1 MIINTHSHIYDEAFD
16 TDREEVFQRALE
28 AGVEMLLLPNCDEK
42 TIKPM
47 MEFYEKHPDN
57 VRVMMGLH
65 PEEVYKEKEEKE
77 DKKEKRD
84 YKEKL
89 RIIEEEIPRICDA
102 RNDGTLMAGISTP
115 LFRVERSGIEK
126 SPTDNCLVGIGEIG
140 LDFYW
145 DDTFKKEQIEVLT
158 EQLHWAKELG
168 LPVSLHTRNAF
179 HDMFKVLDHE
189 QDGRLAGV
197 MHCFNGTYDE
207 AKTALSYGFHL
218 GLGGVI
224 TYKNCGVKEFLAEI
238 PMNKIVLETDDPY
251 LSPVPYRG
259 QRNEPA
265 HITKVAE
272 KVAEI
277 YGVTTD
283 EVCKITSN
291 NAIKLFKFEVNSTLQ
306 TRKL

>member
-16 TDREEVFQRALE
+16 ADREEVFQRAMD

-42 TIKPM
+42 SIKPM
-47 MEFYEKHPDN
+47 MEFYEKHQEN

-65 PEEVYKEKEEKE
+65 PEEVKETYKTKLAVIEKEV
-77 DKKEKRD
+77 
-84 YKEKL
+84 
-89 RIIEEEIPRICDA
+89 PRFA
-102 RNDGTLMAGISTP
+102 RND
-115 LFRVERSGIEK
+115 SGV
-126 SPTDNCLVGIGEIG
+126 LVGIGEIG

-145 DDTFKKEQIEVLT
+145 DDTFKKEQIEVLS

-179 HDMFKVLDHE
+179 REMFKVLDHE

-197 MHCFNGTYDE
+197 MHCFNGTFDE

-224 TYKNCGVKEFLAEI
+224 TYKNCGVKEFLSEI
-238 PMNKIVLETDDPY
+238 PMDKIVLETDDPY
-251 LSPVPYRG
+251 LPPVPYRG

-265 HITKVAE
+265 YIVKTAE

-277 YGVTTD
+277 YGVTT
-283 EVCKITSN
+283 EEICKITTE
-291 NAIKLFKFEVNSTLQ
+291 NAIKLFKLEVRS
-306 TRKL
+306 

>member
-28 AGVEMLLLPNCDEK
+28 ADVEILLLPNCDEK

-65 PEEVYKEKEEKE
+65 PEEVYKEKEEK
-77 DKKEKRD
+77 KD

-89 RIIEEEIPRICDA
+89 RIIEEKISPLA
-102 RNDGTLMAGISTP
+102 ALGRNDEKNNDDRNDVSMCSS
-115 LFRVERSGIEK
+115 FRPERSGVEK
-126 SPTDNCLVGIGEIG
+126 YLVGIGEIG

-168 LPVSLHTRNAF
+168 LPVSIHTRNAF
-179 HDMFKVLDHE
+179 HEMFKVLDHE

-207 AKTALSYGFHL
+207 AKTAISYGFHL

-238 PMNKIVLETDDPY
+238 PMEKIVLETDDPY
-251 LSPVPYRG
+251 LPPVPYRG

-265 HITKVAE
+265 YIVKTAE

-277 YGVTTD
+277 YGVTI
-283 EVCKITSN
+283 EEICKITSE
-291 NAIKLFKFEVNSTLQ
+291 NAIKLFKL
-306 TRKL
+306 

>member
-16 TDREEVFQRALE
+16 TDREEVFRRALE
-28 AGVEMLLLPNCDEK
+28 AGVEMLLLPNTDET

-47 MEFYEKHPDN
+47 MDFYKKHPDN

-65 PEEVYKEKEEKE
+65 PEETGN
-77 DKKEKRD
+77 D
-84 YKEKL
+84 YKDILK
-89 RIIEEEIPRICDA
+89 IIEKNI
-102 RNDGTLMAGISTP
+102 NDDI
-115 LFRVERSGIEK
+115 I
-126 SPTDNCLVGIGEIG
+126 GIGEIG

-158 EQLHWAKELG
+158 EQLHWAKDSG
-168 LPVSLHTRNAF
+168 LPVSIHTRNAF
-179 HDMFKVLDHE
+179 HEMFKVLDHE

-207 AKTALSYGFHL
+207 AKTALSYGMYL

-224 TYKNCGVKEFLAEI
+224 TYKNCGVKDFLTEI
-238 PMNKIVLETDDPY
+238 PMERIVLETDDPY
-251 LSPVPYRG
+251 LPPVPYRG

-265 HITKVAE
+265 YIVKTAE

-277 YGVTTD
+277 YGVTT
-283 EVCKITSN
+283 EEIIEQTTN
-291 NAIKLFKFEVNSTLQ
+291 NAIKLFKLFS
-306 TRKL
+306 

>member
-16 TDREEVFQRALE
+16 ADREEVFKRALD
-28 AGVEMLLLPNCDEK
+28 AGVGMLLLPNCDEES
-42 TIKPM
+42 IAPM
-47 MEFYEKHPDN
+47 MEFYEKHKEN

-65 PEEVYKEKEEKE
+65 PEEVYK
-77 DKKEKRD
+77 DKMDKMD

-89 RIIEEEIPRICDA
+89 RIIEEEVSRLTA
-102 RNDGTLMAGISTP
+102 RNDNP
-115 LFRVERSGIEK
+115 
-126 SPTDNCLVGIGEIG
+126 LVGIGEIG

-179 HDMFKVLDHE
+179 HEMFKVLDHE

-197 MHCFNGTYDE
+197 MHCFNGTFDE

-224 TYKNCGVKEFLAEI
+224 TYKNCGVKDFLAEI
-238 PMNKIVLETDDPY
+238 PMERIVLETDDPY
-251 LSPVPYRG
+251 LPPAPYRG

-265 HITKVAE
+265 YIVKTAE

-277 YGVTTD
+277 YGVTTE
-283 EVCKITSN
+283 EVCKITSE
-291 NAIKLFKFEVNSTLQ
+291 NAIKLFKL
-306 TRKL
+306 

>member
-16 TDREEVFQRALE
+16 ADREEVFKRALE

-42 TIKPM
+42 SIKPM

-65 PEEVYKEKEEKE
+65 PEEVKE
-77 DKKEKRD
+77 D
-84 YKEKL
+84 YKNKL
-89 RIIEEEIPRICDA
+89 SLIENEVPRLTA
-102 RNDGTLMAGISTP
+102 RNDNGVSVGTLPMS
-115 LFRVERSGIEK
+115 FRPERCGVEK
-126 SPTDNCLVGIGEIG
+126 SFVGIGEIG

-158 EQLHWAKELG
+158 EQLHWAKDLG
-168 LPVSLHTRNAF
+168 LPVSIHTRNAF

-197 MHCFNGTYDE
+197 MHCFNGTLDE

-224 TYKNCGVKEFLAEI
+224 TYKNCDVKEFLAEI
-238 PMNKIVLETDDPY
+238 PMERIVLETDDPY
-251 LSPVPYRG
+251 LPPVPYRG

-265 HITKVAE
+265 YIVKTAE

-277 YGVTTD
+277 YGVTK
-283 EVCKITSN
+283 EEICKITTE
-291 NAIKLFKFEVNSTLQ
+291 NAIKLFKL
-306 TRKL
+306 

>member
-1 MIINTHSHIYDEAFD
+1 MIINTHSHIYDEAFNA
-16 TDREEVFQRALE
+16 DREEVFQRALE
-28 AGVEMLLLPNCDEK
+28 AGVEMLLLPNTDET

-47 MEFYEKHPDN
+47 MEFYEQHPDN

-65 PEEVYKEKEEKE
+65 PEEVKE
-77 DKKEKRD
+77 D
-84 YKEKL
+84 YKTRL
-89 RIIEEEIPRICDA
+89 RIIEKEISQLA
-102 RNDGTLMAGISTP
+102 ALGRNDAM
-115 LFRVERSGIEK
+115 
-126 SPTDNCLVGIGEIG
+126 VGIGEIG

-179 HDMFKVLDHE
+179 REMFNILDHE

-197 MHCFNGTYDE
+197 MHCFNGTLDE
-207 AKTALSYGFHL
+207 AKTAISYGFHL

-224 TYKNCGVKEFLAEI
+224 TYKNCGVKEYLAEI
-238 PMNKIVLETDDPY
+238 PMEKIVLETDDPY
-251 LSPVPYRG
+251 LPPVPYRG

-265 HITKVAE
+265 YIVKTAE

-277 YGVTTD
+277 YGVTI
-283 EVCKITSN
+283 EEMCKITTE
-291 NAIKLFKFEVNSTLQ
+291 NAQRLFKLKDK
-306 TRKL
+306 R

>member
-16 TDREEVFQRALE
+16 ADREEVFQRALE

-42 TIKPM
+42 SIAPM
-47 MEFYEKHPDN
+47 MRFYEKHSDY

-65 PEEVYKEKEEKE
+65 PEEV
-77 DKKEKRD
+77 RND
-84 YKEKL
+84 YKELLK
-89 RIIEEEIPRICDA
+89 IIEK
-102 RNDGTLMAGISTP
+102 NISDD
-115 LFRVERSGIEK
+115 II
-126 SPTDNCLVGIGEIG
+126 GIGEIG

-145 DDTFKKEQIEVLT
+145 DDTYKKEQIEVLS
-158 EQLHWAKELG
+158 EQLHWAKDLG
-168 LPVSLHTRNAF
+168 LPVSIHTRNAF

-197 MHCFNGTYDE
+197 MHCFNGTFDE

-224 TYKNCGVKEFLAEI
+224 TYKNCGVKEYLADI
-238 PMNKIVLETDDPY
+238 PMERIVLETDDPY
-251 LSPVPYRG
+251 LPPVPHRG

-265 HITKVAE
+265 YIVKTAE

-277 YGVTTD
+277 YNVTT
-283 EVCKITSN
+283 EEICKITTE
-291 NAIKLFKFEVNSTLQ
+291 NAIKLFKLNS
-306 TRKL
+306 

>member
-1 MIINTHSHIYDEAFD
+1 MIINTHSHIYDGAFD
-16 TDREEVFQRALE
+16 FDREEAFQRAME
-28 AGVEMLLLPNCDEK
+28 AGVEMLLLPNTDET

-47 MEFYEKHPDN
+47 IEFYDKHPEN

-65 PEEVYKEKEEKE
+65 PEEVKE
-77 DKKEKRD
+77 DYKKTLK
-84 YKEKL
+84 K
-89 RIIEEEIPRICDA
+89 IE
-102 RNDGTLMAGISTP
+102 TLIEDFSTP
-115 LFRVERSGIEK
+115 LRCGRNDK
-126 SPTDNCLVGIGEIG
+126 LVGIGEIG

-145 DDTFKKEQIEVLT
+145 DDTYKKEQIEVLT

-179 HDMFKVLDHE
+179 QDMFRLLDHE

-224 TYKNCGVKEFLAEI
+224 TYKNCGVKEFLADI
-238 PMNKIVLETDDPY
+238 PMERIVLETDDPY
-251 LSPVPYRG
+251 LPPVPYRG

-265 HITKVAE
+265 YIVKTAE

-277 YGVTTD
+277 YNVTT
-283 EVCKITSN
+283 EEICRITTE
-291 NAIKLFKFEVNSTLQ
+291 NAIKLFKLTVDS
-306 TRKL
+306 

>member
-16 TDREEVFQRALE
+16 ADREEVFQRALE

-42 TIKPM
+42 SIVPM
-47 MEFYEKHPDN
+47 MEFYDKHSDN

-65 PEEVYKEKEEKE
+65 PEEVKE
-77 DKKEKRD
+77 D
-84 YKEKL
+84 YKTKL
-89 RIIEEEIPRICDA
+89 SLIENEVPRICDA
-102 RNDGTLMAGISTP
+102 RND
-115 LFRVERSGIEK
+115 SGVSVDIHN
-126 SPTDNCLVGIGEIG
+126 PMVGIGEIG

-145 DDTFKKEQIEVLT
+145 DDTFKKEQVEVLS
-158 EQLHWAKELG
+158 EQLHWAKDLG
-168 LPVSLHTRNAF
+168 LAVSIHTRNAF
-179 HDMFKVLDHE
+179 HEMFKVLDHE

-238 PMNKIVLETDDPY
+238 PMEKIVMETDDPY
-251 LSPVPYRG
+251 LPPVPYRG

-265 HITKVAE
+265 YIVKTAE

-277 YGVTTD
+277 YGVTTE
-283 EVCKITSN
+283 EVCKITTE
-291 NAIKLFKFEVNSTLQ
+291 NAIKLFKLAIGSWQLPV
-306 TRKL
+306 

>member
-16 TDREEVFQRALE
+16 ADREEVFKRALE

-42 TIKPM
+42 SIAPM
-47 MEFYEKHPDN
+47 MQFYGQHPDN

-65 PEEVYKEKEEKE
+65 PEEV
-77 DKKEKRD
+77 RND
-84 YKEKL
+84 YKESLK
-89 RIIEEEIPRICDA
+89 
-102 RNDGTLMAGISTP
+102 T
-115 LFRVERSGIEK
+115 IEK
-126 SPTDNCLVGIGEIG
+126 NINDDIVGIGEIG

-158 EQLHWAKELG
+158 EQLHWAKELE

-179 HDMFKVLDHE
+179 REMFKILDHE

-197 MHCFNGTYDE
+197 MHCFNGTCDE

-224 TYKNCGVKEFLAEI
+224 TYKNCSVKDYLAEI
-238 PMNKIVLETDDPY
+238 PMDKIVLETDDPY
-251 LSPVPYRG
+251 LPPVPYRG

-265 HITKVAE
+265 YIVKTAE

-277 YGVTTD
+277 YGVTIE
-283 EVCKITSN
+283 EVCKITTE
-291 NAIKLFKFEVNSTLQ
+291 NAQRLFKLKDKS
-306 TRKL
+306 

>member
-16 TDREEVFQRALE
+16 ADREEVFRRALE
-28 AGVEMLLLPNCDEK
+28 AGVEMLLLPNTDET

-47 MEFYEKHPDN
+47 MEFYEKHPEN

-65 PEEVYKEKEEKE
+65 PEEVKE
-77 DKKEKRD
+77 DYKDSLKNIEKHVGD
-84 YKEKL
+84 FSITLSL
-89 RIIEEEIPRICDA
+89 RSSFS
-102 RNDGTLMAGISTP
+102 RNDGNTM
-115 LFRVERSGIEK
+115 
-126 SPTDNCLVGIGEIG
+126 VGIGEIG

-145 DDTFKKEQIEVLT
+145 DDTYKKEQIEVLT
-158 EQLHWAKELG
+158 EQLHWAKELE

-179 HDMFKVLDHE
+179 HEMFKVLDHE

-197 MHCFNGTYDE
+197 MHCFNGTSDE

-224 TYKNCGVKEFLAEI
+224 TYKNCGVKEFLAGI
-238 PMNKIVLETDDPY
+238 PMDKIVLETDDPY
-251 LSPVPYRG
+251 LPPVPYRG

-265 HITKVAE
+265 YIVKTAE

-277 YGVTTD
+277 YGVTIE
-283 EVCKITSN
+283 EVCKITTE
-291 NAIKLFKFEVNSTLQ
+291 NAKKLFKLVS
-306 TRKL
+306 

>member
-16 TDREEVFQRALE
+16 ADREEVFKRALE

-42 TIKPM
+42 SIAPM
-47 MEFYEKHPDN
+47 MEFYEKHSDN
-57 VRVMMGLH
+57 VRIMMGLH
-65 PEEVYKEKEEKE
+65 PEEVKE
-77 DKKEKRD
+77 D
-84 YKEKL
+84 YKTKL
-89 RIIEEEIPRICDA
+89 VVIENEVLRLVNEVTRLVNEVPRCA
-102 RNDGTLMAGISTP
+102 RNDSGVLVGTPHTSFRP
-115 LFRVERSGIEK
+115 ERSRVEK
-126 SPTDNCLVGIGEIG
+126 SLVGIGEIG

-145 DDTFKKEQIEVLT
+145 DDTFKKEQIEVLS

-168 LPVSLHTRNAF
+168 LPVSIHTRNAF
-179 HDMFKVLDHE
+179 HDMFQVLDHE

-197 MHCFNGTYDE
+197 MHCFNGTFDE

-238 PMNKIVLETDDPY
+238 PMDRIVLETDDPY
-251 LSPVPYRG
+251 LPPVPYRG

-265 HITKVAE
+265 YIVKTAE

-277 YGVTTD
+277 YNVTTK
-283 EVCKITSN
+283 EIIEQTTN
-291 NAIKLFKFEVNSTLQ
+291 NAIKLFKLEVSS
-306 TRKL
+306 

>member
-16 TDREEVFQRALE
+16 ADREEVFKRALE

-47 MEFYEKHPDN
+47 MEFYEKHHDN

-65 PEEVYKEKEEKE
+65 PEEVKE
-77 DKKEKRD
+77 DYKKTLK
-84 YKEKL
+84 K
-89 RIIEEEIPRICDA
+89 IE
-102 RNDGTLMAGISTP
+102 TLVEDFSTP
-115 LFRVERSGIEK
+115 LRCGRN
-126 SPTDNCLVGIGEIG
+126 DMMVGIGEIG

-145 DDTFKKEQIEVLT
+145 DDTYKKEQIEVLS

-168 LPVSLHTRNAF
+168 LPVSIHTRNAF
-179 HDMFKVLDHE
+179 HEMFKVLDHE

-238 PMNKIVLETDDPY
+238 PMDRIVLETDDPY
-251 LSPVPYRG
+251 LPPVPYRG

-265 HITKVAE
+265 YIVKTAE

-277 YGVTTD
+277 YGVTK
-283 EVCKITSN
+283 EVIIEQSTKNAKNIFKI
-291 NAIKLFKFEVNSTLQ
+291 
-306 TRKL
+306 